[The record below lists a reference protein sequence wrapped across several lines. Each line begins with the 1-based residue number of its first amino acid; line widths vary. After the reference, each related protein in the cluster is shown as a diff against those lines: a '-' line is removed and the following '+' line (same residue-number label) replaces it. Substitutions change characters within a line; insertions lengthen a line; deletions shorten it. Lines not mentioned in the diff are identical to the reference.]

1 MNIAMIGTRGI
12 DSFYSG
18 VEKTARELS
27 IRLVQRGHAVT
38 VFSQTGRNLPDNH
51 CGVRIT
57 RVPSLQ
63 GKHTETLF
71 RSLIAAFLS
80 GLSRFDI
87 VHYHA
92 EGPGLFSL
100 VSRLFGKRTVLT
112 IQGLDWKRDKWSPFA
127 QRSIRVAE
135 QIGARFAH
143 HIVVVSRTLERYFL
157 STYRRHTSYIPNG
170 VSIDGSPPTVDNIRS
185 LGLAPKDYCLFA
197 SRLVPEKGCHTL
209 IEVYNALDTRKKL
222 VIAGSARY
230 QDEYVNQLVRHADPR
245 KVLFTGHLEGRFLQE
260 LFANAHIFILPSHVE
275 GLSNA
280 LLEAIGHR
288 LCTLVSDIPENL
300 EVINDCGY
308 SFKVGDTR
316 DLAEKLRFLL
326 ENPDAVQRMELK
338 VDGLLKDTYSWDRIT
353 DMYEGVYASLLN
365 GCKPTSNVP

>member
-12 DSFYSG
+12 DSSYSG

-38 VFSQTGRNLPDNH
+38 VFSQTGRNLPDNY
-51 CGVRIT
+51 CGATII

-71 RSLIAAFLS
+71 RSFIAAFLS
-80 GLSRFDI
+80 GSNSYDI
-87 VHYHA
+87 IHYHA
-92 EGPGLFSL
+92 EGPGLFTL

-127 QRSIRVAE
+127 QRAIRAAE

-143 HIVVVSRTLERYFL
+143 HIVVVSRALERYFL
-157 STYRRHTSYIPNG
+157 NAYGRRTIYIPNG
-170 VSIDGSPPTVDNIRS
+170 VPIVGSPPTSDSIRS
-185 LGLAPKDYCLFA
+185 LGLAPKEYCLFA
-197 SRLVPEKGCHTL
+197 SRLVPEKGCHEL

-230 QDEYVNQLVRHADPR
+230 QEEYVNHLTRLADPR
-245 KVLFTGHLEGRFLQE
+245 KVLFTGHLEGQLLQD

-280 LLEAIGHR
+280 LLEAMSYR

-300 EVINDCGY
+300 EVIQDCGY
-308 SFKVGDTR
+308 SFKVGDAM
-316 DLAEKLRFLL
+316 DLAEKLRSLL
-326 ENPDAVQRMELK
+326 EDPDAVQRMEQK
-338 VDGLLKDTYSWDRIT
+338 VNGLLKGTYSWDRIT
-353 DMYEGVYASLLN
+353 DMYEGVYASLVN
-365 GCKPTSNVP
+365 GCNQQSTLS

>member
-38 VFSQTGRNLPDNH
+38 VFSQTAKNLPGSY
-51 CGVRIT
+51 CGAKII
-57 RVPSLQ
+57 RVPSIQ

-80 GLSRFDI
+80 GLNRFDI

-92 EGPGLFSL
+92 EGPGLFTL
-100 VSRLFGKRTVLT
+100 VSRLLFGKRTVLT

-127 QRSIRVAE
+127 QRAIRAAE

-143 HIVVVSRTLERYFL
+143 RIVVVSRTLEHYFL
-157 STYRRHTSYIPNG
+157 STYGRHTSYIPNG
-170 VSIDGSPPTVDNIRS
+170 VSIDGIPPTIDKITS
-185 LGLAPKDYCLFA
+185 FGLAPNDYCLFA

-209 IEVYNALDTRKKL
+209 IEVYNALDTRKRL

-230 QDEYVNQLVRHADPR
+230 QNEYVKHLLRLADPR
-245 KVLFTGHLEGRFLQE
+245 KVLFTGHLEGQSLQE

-288 LCTLVSDIPENL
+288 RCTLVSDIPENL
-300 EVINDCGY
+300 EVIQDCGY
-308 SFKVGDTR
+308 SFKVGDAG

-338 VDGLLKDTYSWDRIT
+338 VDGLLKDTYNWDRIT

-365 GCKPTSNVP
+365 G